1 MRRPTAHAPGM
12 DTVAV
17 TAGMEKLL
25 PGILTSAS
33 LGALIGLIRQWSDL
47 SDDPASRDDFGGVRT
62 YTLWA
67 MVGCIAAHAS
77 AALSPLLLPVAL
89 AALALQ
95 QVVARQAG
103 QPAGNTRFAAFVVT
117 VLVGALVAWN
127 ERQAAVLVAGL
138 AMVILA
144 SKKPLH
150 DWTRR
155 FTEQDIRATLQF
167 VAITGVVL
175 PLVPDR
181 TFGPWGGFNPYAT
194 WMMVILISGLG
205 FVGYVA
211 MRILG
216 ARAGLLVTSL
226 LGGLASSTAT
236 TLAFSRRSREAPE
249 WSAHFAFAVVAAC
262 TVMVPR
268 VALAIAVVSPAL
280 ALRLAPTL
288 AALIIP
294 ALLYGVI
301 WWRRRAGTP
310 APSELPLH
318 NPLGLGT
325 SIKFALLY
333 AVIAFLIKAVIA
345 LEWNAGLLPLS
356 FASGLTDMDAISLSL
371 ANSREAGSVALETA
385 ALAVTLAAVANTLM
399 KAALALTLGSPGMR
413 RPVVTVLGLTAAVG
427 IAAAWLQ
434 P

>member
-1 MRRPTAHAPGM
+1 M
-12 DTVAV
+12 DL
-17 TAGMEKLL
+17 LL

-33 LGALIGLIRQWSDL
+33 LGALIGLIRQWSEL
-47 SDDPASRDDFGGVRT
+47 AEDPSNRDDFGGVRT

-77 AALSPLLLPVAL
+77 ATLSPLLLPVAL

-95 QVVARQAG
+95 QVVVRQAG
-103 QPAGNTRFAAFVVT
+103 QPAGNTRFAAFIIA
-117 VLVGALVAWN
+117 VLVGALVAWG

-155 FTEQDIRATLQF
+155 FTDQDIRATLQF
-167 VAITGVVL
+167 VAITGVIL

-181 TFGPWGGFNPYAT
+181 SFGPWGGFNPYAT

-216 ARAGLLVTSL
+216 TGAGLLVTSL

-236 TLAFSRRSREAPE
+236 TLAFSRRSREVPE
-249 WSAHFAFAVVAAC
+249 WSAHFAFAIVAAC
-262 TVMVPR
+262 AVMVPR
-268 VALAIAVVSPAL
+268 VMLAIAVVSPSL
-280 ALRLAPTL
+280 ALHLVPTF
-288 AALIIP
+288 AAMTVP
-294 ALLYGVI
+294 AVLYGVI
-301 WWRRRAGTP
+301 WWRRRAAMP

-333 AVIAFLIKAVIA
+333 AVIAFLIKAVIT
-345 LEWNAGLLPLS
+345 LEWKAGLLPLS

-371 ANSREAGSVALETA
+371 ANNREAGSVALETA
-385 ALAVTLAAVANTLM
+385 GLAVTLAAVANTLM
-399 KAALALTLGSPGMR
+399 KAALALSLGSPGMR
-413 RPVVTVLGLTAAVG
+413 RPVVSVLSLTAAVG
-427 IAAAWLQ
+427 AAALWFQL
-434 P
+434 